1 MDATM
6 RILLIWCV
14 WLALVLWWLSP
25 EVSSI
30 KERVE
35 EHNAQI
41 ERTLHE

>member
-6 RILLIWCV
+6 KILLIWCI

-25 EVSSI
+25 EVEGI
-30 KERVE
+30 RDKVT

-41 ERTLHE
+41 ERALHE

>member
-1 MDATM
+1 MDAFM
-6 RILLIWCV
+6 KIALIWIV

-30 KERVE
+30 KDRVN

-41 ERTLHE
+41 EKTLHE

>member
-6 RILLIWCV
+6 KIALIWIV

-25 EVSSI
+25 EFETVRDKVS
-30 KERVE
+30 

-41 ERTLHE
+41 EKTFNE